1 MRLFHSCDYRD
12 GRIGECGLEL
22 IGFGHGC
29 ERGEQFVGV
38 IHEPYGAFVLRRCS
52 AVVGGPFAVRLAC
65 EPDGAAT
72 GFIETAGAAEQQIGF
87 AASACA
93 NHGDVAVSYVKEC
106 GGDEYTVVAQSKR
119 HMVPCL
125 SLWRRQIVFAC
136 MWCERRGE
144 QRGGIGGA
152 AECRCGVDGMHQGI
166 NVMDRAAAERNS
178 ALTVMTV
185 SGTGEGRW
193 NQSCILGADQFIR
206 LHLVGDA

>member
-106 GGDEYTVVAQSKR
+106 GGDEYTVVAQSKGT
-119 HMVPCL
+119 
-125 SLWRRQIVFAC
+125 
-136 MWCERRGE
+136 WCH
-144 QRGGIGGA
+144 A
-152 AECRCGVDGMHQGI
+152 SRCGAVKSSLPACGASG
-166 NVMDRAAAERNS
+166 AENK
-178 ALTVMTV
+178 
-185 SGTGEGRW
+185 GEGLVVPL
-193 NQSCILGADQFIR
+193 NADAVLMACTKESMSWTALQR
-206 LHLVGDA
+206 KGTVR